1 MPVTKISGT
10 QLAKLLYLLYVISI
24 SLESRKN
31 RWCFEQ
37 SFYLTASH
45 WIRRSCSCR
54 NRYLRNISQLALYV
68 TEFLIL
74 AFQTKISFS
83 KIQISRD
90 LSVSWLQVY
99 HKSSSLWWKAAG
111 NACQISEKAKSRYYF
126 VTVRTRNIDLTG
138 KEVRALQKGIFFVHS
153 NFNLASVNNLLFS
166 LVSDWSYVLTF
177 NMHVLLLRLNSFE
190 QPFVMSIL

>member
-1 MPVTKISGT
+1 MPVTNISGT
-10 QLAKLLYLLYVISI
+10 QLAKLLPALCHKLFFGKSKE
-24 SLESRKN
+24 SLMF
-31 RWCFEQ
+31 WTIV
-37 SFYLTASH
+37 LPATSH